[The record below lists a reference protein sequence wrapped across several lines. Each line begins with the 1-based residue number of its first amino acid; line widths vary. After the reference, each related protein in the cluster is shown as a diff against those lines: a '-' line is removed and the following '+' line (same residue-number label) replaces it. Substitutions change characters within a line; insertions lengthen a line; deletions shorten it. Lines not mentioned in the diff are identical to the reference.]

1 MYHLLSHRK
10 NSPHHL
16 FKRGDIYYINIK
28 HNGKTIR
35 KSLKT
40 DIKQLADAI
49 VENVVIEKRRLGR
62 VSVELLKTIVDYQ
75 VDAAIEAATAILYPR
90 STTGKSSIAA
100 YYQQTIGATLHNMQ
114 VEDAEGMA
122 GEDLSQHYKHVPTFR
137 ESQIDK
143 LRRPSNLPQVDEND
157 CGLEEYYEQPT
168 QELGILDN
176 YRKNIANALQNDDLV
191 TAHNNLAALK
201 QSFEIGTTSQ
211 IDDSKPTPTTPTFAE
226 ALDQYI
232 RDKSS
237 NLYIK
242 KSQPVSD
249 KASKEQIN
257 YLSSLPLHLWKSIPI
272 GEIDGKEI
280 DRVFWLWSKYPLTK
294 RHPYKNMSIE
304 ERIEAAEQGDVPPE
318 QRVSKTLTRIRV
330 AINKFFDHYWR
341 LGVIEK
347 NPTTEMRFNN
357 FVEGG
362 ERSAFKPEE
371 LKAFQMFCIAN
382 QLDGLKVPILLQ
394 MFTGM
399 RNSEIS
405 NILPDDIK
413 TEQSIEYIHVRG
425 TKTVNAE
432 RWIPI
437 HPKLKKFGVVEYIK
451 SGGEIYA
458 SQSITQRFNKLM
470 KSMNIPTEDEKGLPR
485 SFYSFRHN
493 FASAL
498 TASGATELQVEL
510 CLGHSFEGTKK
521 RYISRGTEHLP
532 SLAECINRLNYF

>member
-16 FKRGDIYYINIK
+16 FKRGNTYYINIK
-28 HNGKTIR
+28 HNGQTIR

-40 DIKQLADAI
+40 DIKQLAQAI
-49 VENVVIEKRRLGR
+49 VENVVIERRRLGR

-75 VDAAIEAATAILYPR
+75 VDAAIEAASVVLFPR
-90 STTGKSSIAA
+90 SDQGRSAIST

-114 VEDAEGMA
+114 VEDAEGYTSKN
-122 GEDLSQHYKHVPTFR
+122 LSEHYKHVPTFR
-137 ESQIDK
+137 ERQIDK
-143 LRRPSNLPQVDEND
+143 LLRPSHLPQADEND
-157 CGLEEYYEQPT
+157 TGLELHYEQPT
-168 QELGILDN
+168 QELWILDN

-211 IDDSKPTPTTPTFAE
+211 SDAAKPSPTPTFAE

-242 KSQPVSD
+242 KSVPLSK
-249 KASKEQIN
+249 KASDEKIN
-257 YLSSLPLHLWKSIPI
+257 YLSSLPLHLWKDTPI
-272 GEIDGKEI
+272 GEIDGRELDK
-280 DRVFWLWSKYPLTK
+280 VFWLWSKYPLTK
-294 RHPYKNMSIE
+294 RNPYKNMTIE
-304 ERIEAAEQGDVPPE
+304 ERIEAAENGDVPPE
-318 QRVSKTLTRIRV
+318 QRVGKTLIRIKV
-330 AINKFFDHYWR
+330 AINQFFQHYWR
-341 LGVIEK
+341 LGLIDK
-347 NPTTEMRFNN
+347 NPISDMRFDSY
-357 FVEGG
+357 VDGG
-362 ERSAFKPEE
+362 ERSAFTKAE
-371 LKAFQMFCIAN
+371 LKAFQMFAKTD
-382 QLDGLKVPILLQ
+382 LDGFKVPILVQ
-394 MFTGM
+394 MYGGA

-405 NILPDDIK
+405 NIQPEDIK
-413 TEQSIEYIHVRG
+413 TEEGIEFLHIRG
-425 TKTVNAE
+425 TKTQNAE
-432 RWIPI
+432 RYIPI
-437 HPKLKKFGVVEYIK
+437 HPKLVEFGVVDYIK
-451 SGGEIYA
+451 NGGEIFS

-470 KSMNIPTEDEKGLPR
+470 KSMNIPTEDEKGIPR

-498 TASGATELQVEL
+498 TGAGATELQVEL

-532 SLAECINRLNYF
+532 SLAGCISRLSYD